1 MKTIC
6 TIVAVAGYI
15 LASIGSSLL
24 FRVAAQHTG
33 RTALIYFIIGNCVG
47 LGVSVSLTLAL
58 RNTNPNLIFAVCLGG
73 AFCAL
78 QLVSAMVFKQP
89 LAPVQWV
96 GISLIAIG
104 LVLLPF
110 K

>member
-1 MKTIC
+1 MKLIYTLAA
-6 TIVAVAGYI
+6 VAVYI
-15 LASIGSSLL
+15 LASVGASLL
-24 FRVAAQHTG
+24 FRVSSQHTG
-33 RTALIYFIIGNCVG
+33 RMAFVYFVLGNCVG
-47 LGVSVSLTLAL
+47 LCVSISMTLAL
-58 RNTNPNLIFAVCLGG
+58 RNANPNLIFAACLGG

-78 QLVSAMVFKQP
+78 QLASTLIFKQP

-96 GISLIAIG
+96 GVSLVAIG